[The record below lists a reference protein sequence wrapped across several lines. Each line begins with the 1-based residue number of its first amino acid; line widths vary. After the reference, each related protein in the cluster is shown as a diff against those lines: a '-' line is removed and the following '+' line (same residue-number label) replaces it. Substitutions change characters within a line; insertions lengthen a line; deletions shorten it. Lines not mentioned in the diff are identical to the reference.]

1 MIKWRNWATAFYRG
15 NCAIRFLLAAFG
27 GYFDITEGVQQY
39 IAGLSIMLYT

>member
-27 GYFDITEGVQQY
+27 GYFDLTEAVQQY
-39 IAGLSIMLYT
+39 IARLSRKLYS